1 MKKVGA
7 DSKCKKKRKEALTSV
22 TASSKVSMTTAT
34 FIRPDTHLIFL
45 AGKVAFAESLGEQ
58 EWAT

>member
-1 MKKVGA
+1 MLIVNVKKEEE
-7 DSKCKKKRKEALTSV
+7 EALTSV